1 MIMKNKSWITCLFLL
16 ILASIA
22 VAVRIYYINHL
33 MVEVKISEEIYES
46 AKVTVDSSGLTDI
59 FSKGFNIHT
68 LYLSTLYTAFLVFGN
83 FTVAG
88 VYLNIFYQVLTV
100 LLIFI
105 FVSNLLNKYAG
116 LIAGLAAAVLPL
128 YLRELSE
135 VTVLNMEIFIIS
147 CVCALV
153 AAIFRSIVRKRISEK
168 NARKQLEDVQNI
180 DGETLEMK
188 PVLDNTMK
196 EILLADLD
204 DSKVNYIEN
213 PLPVPKRKVHK
224 EMDYAIKTRDNDDYD
239 LKDMSGKDFYD
250 IE

>member
-1 MIMKNKSWITCLFLL
+1 MKNKSWITCLFLL

-147 CVCALV
+147 CVCAVV

-168 NARKQLEDVQNI
+168 NAGKHLEDVQNI
-180 DGETLEMK
+180 DGETLEIK
-188 PVLDNTMK
+188 PVPDNTMK
-196 EILLADLD
+196 EILLAD
-204 DSKVNYIEN
+204 
-213 PLPVPKRKVHK
+213 
-224 EMDYAIKTRDNDDYD
+224 
-239 LKDMSGKDFYD
+239 
-250 IE
+250 

>member
-1 MIMKNKSWITCLFLL
+1 M
-16 ILASIA
+16 
-22 VAVRIYYINHL
+22 
-33 MVEVKISEEIYES
+33 
-46 AKVTVDSSGLTDI
+46 
-59 FSKGFNIHT
+59 
-68 LYLSTLYTAFLVFGN
+68 
-83 FTVAG
+83 
-88 VYLNIFYQVLTV
+88 
-100 LLIFI
+100 
-105 FVSNLLNKYAG
+105 
-116 LIAGLAAAVLPL
+116 
-128 YLRELSE
+128 
-135 VTVLNMEIFIIS
+135 TVLNMEIFIIS
-147 CVCALV
+147 CVCAVV

-168 NARKQLEDVQNI
+168 NAGKQLEDVQNI